1 MITID
6 VSEVSDEHFLH
17 LLLMRELDFPEFYG
31 RNWDAFWDA
40 ITGLVSIP
48 NRVRFLSWDQLA
60 AGVPRGAAMLRRA
73 LDDYQAMYR
82 PEFVTEYAERSVAA
96 GHC

>member
-6 VSEVSDEHFLH
+6 VCGVIDERALH
-17 LLLMRELDFPEFYG
+17 LLLKRELRFPDFYG
-31 RNWDAFWDA
+31 MNWDAFWDA

-48 NRVRFLSWDQLA
+48 EHVRFFGWAQLA
-60 AGVPRGAAMLRRA
+60 EGVPRGAATLRRA

-82 PEFVTEYAERSVAA
+82 PEFVAEYA
-96 GHC
+96 

>member
-6 VSEVSDEHFLH
+6 VSDVIDERALH
-17 LLLMRELDFPEFYG
+17 LLLKRELGFPDFYG
-31 RNWDAFWDA
+31 MNWDAFWDA

-48 NRVRFLSWDQLA
+48 DRVSFLGWERLA

-73 LDDYQAMYR
+73 LDDYQATYR
-82 PEFVTEYAERSVAA
+82 VEFVA
-96 GHC
+96 

>member
-6 VSEVSDEHFLH
+6 VSEVTDERTLH
-17 LLLMRELDFPEFYG
+17 VLLKRELGFPDFYG
-31 RNWDAFWDA
+31 MNWDAFWDS

-48 NRVRFLSWDQLA
+48 THVRFVGWDQLA

-73 LDDYQAMYR
+73 LDDYQATYR
-82 PEFVTEYAERSVAA
+82 PEFFAQYA
-96 GHC
+96 